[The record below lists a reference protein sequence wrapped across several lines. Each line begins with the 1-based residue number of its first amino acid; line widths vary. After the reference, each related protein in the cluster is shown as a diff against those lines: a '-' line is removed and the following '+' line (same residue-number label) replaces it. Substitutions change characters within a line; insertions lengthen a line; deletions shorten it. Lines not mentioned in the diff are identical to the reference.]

1 MARSR
6 ARLGGRRV
14 GERGAADARH
24 VGARHLT
31 KLLLQQ
37 RVAHANAQLPH
48 RAGPG
53 RRQPQHMN
61 TIGDFSL
68 AALPHGRTATS
79 QWAFGSQLPGA
90 SGPRRSG
97 AAGAELQG
105 RRRPARTARRFPR
118 ATAPV
123 DQATRVDDCVLEA
136 RGDQV
141 ALGLT
146 RGGRGA

>member
-105 RRRPARTARRFPR
+105 RSCRGGGGPLGRRGAFH
-118 ATAPV
+118 APPHPSTRPPGWTIV
-123 DQATRVDDCVLEA
+123 YSRPEATR
-136 RGDQV
+136 
-141 ALGLT
+141 
-146 RGGRGA
+146 